1 MTKANQSRSIPW
13 RGIGIAC
20 AGVVFLGG
28 TVCAAQRPQG
38 RVLTNEDIATP
49 APPPAPP
56 AAASPSA
63 PAAPTAS
70 QPAAPPA
77 AAEPSGPEAEVRRLT
92 AILMALGEASD
103 EMDRKAQE
111 ATTVIDRNHYSSMRD
126 CLANLLTD
134 YRSFIDQAQAQVR
147 AAQQAQ

>member
-1 MTKANQSRSIPW
+1 MILW

-38 RVLTNEDIATP
+38 RVFTNEDIASP

-56 AAASPSA
+56 AEASPSA
-63 PAAPTAS
+63 PAAPAAS
-70 QPAAPPA
+70 QPDATA
-77 AAEPSGPEAEVRRLT
+77 AAEPTGPEAEVRRLT

-134 YRSFIDQAQAQVR
+134 YRSFVDQAQAQVR